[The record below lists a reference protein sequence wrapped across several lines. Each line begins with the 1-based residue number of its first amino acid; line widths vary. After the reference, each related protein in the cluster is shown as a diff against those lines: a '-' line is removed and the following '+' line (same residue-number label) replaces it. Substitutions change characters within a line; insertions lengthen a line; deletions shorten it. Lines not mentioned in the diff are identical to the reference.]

1 MTDMMHMADMTHI
14 TEGGKTVPPKALIAD
29 DDPAIV
35 SLLADRLAKMGFSVD
50 TATNGIQ
57 LLFKARRSHPDIIIV
72 DVNMPE
78 LDGLEACLRLLET
91 GSSAVDVIVI
101 TGGSDP
107 VTAERCES
115 LGLFY
120 GRKGPEFWKSIEA
133 ALAEIFPNMIG
144 KIAGLELQSKNTE
157 VRRRPGVL
165 LIDDDPA
172 MHQFLASR
180 LNKLGVDVF
189 YASDAVRGFRI
200 ASKSRPSAI
209 ITDHFM
215 PDGDAKYLLFRL
227 RSNAATQNI
236 PVIVISGRALDEVT
250 RQGLRREI
258 CGRPGAAHIF
268 EKSFD
273 THELFH
279 ALQSFFSFEKQT
291 AKV

>member
-1 MTDMMHMADMTHI
+1 MTDITNTTDMT
-14 TEGGKTVPPKALIAD
+14 ERVKTTPPKALIAD

-57 LLFKARRSHPDIIIV
+57 LLFKARRTHPDVIVV

-78 LDGLEACLRLLET
+78 LDGLEACLRLLES
-91 GSSAVDVIVI
+91 GSSLVDVIVI

-133 ALAEIFPNMIG
+133 ALAEIFPNMIS
-144 KIAGLELQSKNTE
+144 KIAGLELQSKNAE
-157 VRRRPGVL
+157 VHQRPRVL
-165 LIDDDPA
+165 LIDDDQA

-180 LNKLGVDVF
+180 LNKLGVDVL
-189 YASDAVRGFRI
+189 YASDAVHGFRI
-200 ASKSRPSAI
+200 ASKLRPSAI

-273 THELFH
+273 THELFD